1 MDDGN
6 SSLRTMD
13 IYILRNKEDWICYE
27 NAILMQD
34 WTSQCS
40 FLTRELNDGTV
51 AVQGV
56 TEFTHILANSTKLQ
70 ELNLTNTRVYID
82 NSPFPNGIVSNYE
95 PLTVYVMKENIYSTS
110 STLTTVSYSLILIFA
125 MICAVITGQ
134 SFKYHRVRMQFKR
147 DQEGFKNAYEVANGT
162 TGAASFSGSRP
173 PISSETRLRT
183 TSNEEAASL
192 LSNSRDHLLI
202 NQTIGARSN
211 KDTFYHYR
219 PKNSHVA
226 DDDSDDDSNIP
237 AVPIISTV
245 SHQ

>member
-1 MDDGN
+1 MSIDIRLDDGN

-13 IYILRNKEDWICYE
+13 IYILRNSEDWGCYE

-51 AVQGV
+51 VVQGV
-56 TEFTHILANSTKLQ
+56 TQFTHILANATKLQ
-70 ELNLTNTRVYID
+70 DLNLNDTRVYID
-82 NSPFPNGIVSNYE
+82 NSPFPNGIVTSYE

-147 DQEGFKNAYEVANGT
+147 D
-162 TGAASFSGSRP
+162 
-173 PISSETRLRT
+173 
-183 TSNEEAASL
+183 
-192 LSNSRDHLLI
+192 
-202 NQTIGARSN
+202 
-211 KDTFYHYR
+211 
-219 PKNSHVA
+219 
-226 DDDSDDDSNIP
+226 
-237 AVPIISTV
+237 
-245 SHQ
+245 